1 MAVSQMIISMNFLLF
16 ARDVLSTDRISL
28 NLDNDYEK
36 LKVELHLKQKLKC
49 YNFLLL
55 FYIGKL

>member
-1 MAVSQMIISMNFLLF
+1 MIISMNFLLF